1 MTEPQKAEINSSAS
15 ITYHLPFVLYLI
27 ALSAL
32 LFSAGYVT
40 LTNYE
45 QTTETAAKRS
55 EASADLTAELVAN
68 NLLSTKYAL
77 QALAGFI
84 EPLFYQAKALEG
96 SRLDS
101 IEQLLDQ
108 RAAALET
115 ISTLYVTDLSGNLL
129 YSSKS
134 VSSSS
139 VPGWALLRDY
149 LKTHSGDDLVSTL
162 FRDPET
168 DDFWLF
174 RIRQLK
180 NTAGEPTGLIVARQS
195 PETLSATLSQLSL
208 SEGQSIAILDE
219 SMKLVARRPLS
230 EDDKDILGKRVSQ
243 LDTRQFI
250 ESGQRSAQVVTESP
264 IDGLSRFYAF
274 SRVKNAPYIV
284 VVGEETSVALA
295 DWKNGLWVSSIGL
308 LLVAVVGL
316 FFLKQFY
323 RRVAVEQELIVEN
336 RERKTL
342 QQSAQI
348 NEARLQAL
356 VDSIPD
362 LIFVFDKSGRFEFVH
377 AADESELLLPGKELL
392 GLHYHDVLPK
402 ELSYK
407 FDGIKSEVSASQT
420 SQTLEYQLFVEGE
433 ARDFEARVSVMA
445 GDRGQYN
452 GFLAVVRDVTDS
464 RMQEAELRI
473 SSTAFETH
481 LGIMIT
487 DENGRILRANNAF
500 TRITGYPEHEVVGKT
515 PKILQSG
522 LQDVAFYHHLWSRV
536 NETGSWEGE
545 IWNRRKNGEVFAEWL
560 TITAIRGQRGQ
571 VQNYVGTFHDI
582 TKRKEAERQV
592 HRLAFYD
599 SLTGLANRALL
610 QEKLSEVCKTNS
622 RRGTYAALLYLDID
636 QFRAVNDARGYSTGD
651 LVLKSLA
658 ATLVSVV
665 RESDTLAR
673 ISGDEFAILLTDLH
687 PSQEAAARAAEDVA
701 EKILRVLADPLVVAD
716 HKVQVDVSI
725 GIAMIDGKDSPSEQQ
740 LQRAEQATQ
749 QAKDAS
755 RQHGNKRIAFFDP
768 DLQARIVQHVLM
780 EDELRNAIAGNELA
794 VFFQP
799 QIRQPD
805 RLTGYEI
812 LLRWKHPEHGMIS
825 PGVFIPLAE
834 QSRLILPIGRW
845 VLEQACQKLSEW
857 QKTSE
862 RAGLS
867 LAVNVSVIQFQSDDF
882 ISHLAEILDQTGAP
896 PHLLKLEVTESL
908 LMDHPERMAKAM
920 RRICDMGVRFSLDDF
935 GTGYSS
941 LSYLKRLPLDQI
953 KIDQSFVK
961 EVTSSVASSAI
972 VNSII
977 GLATGLGLELIAE
990 GVETEAQRSWL
1001 VEHGCLNFQG
1011 YLFGKPNATPAT
1023 SGKGTESSAT

>member
-1 MTEPQKAEINSSAS
+1 
-15 ITYHLPFVLYLI
+15 
-27 ALSAL
+27 
-32 LFSAGYVT
+32 
-40 LTNYE
+40 
-45 QTTETAAKRS
+45 
-55 EASADLTAELVAN
+55 
-68 NLLSTKYAL
+68 
-77 QALAGFI
+77 
-84 EPLFYQAKALEG
+84 
-96 SRLDS
+96 
-101 IEQLLDQ
+101 
-108 RAAALET
+108 
-115 ISTLYVTDLSGNLL
+115 
-129 YSSKS
+129 
-134 VSSSS
+134 
-139 VPGWALLRDY
+139 
-149 LKTHSGDDLVSTL
+149 
-162 FRDPET
+162 
-168 DDFWLF
+168 
-174 RIRQLK
+174 
-180 NTAGEPTGLIVARQS
+180 
-195 PETLSATLSQLSL
+195 
-208 SEGQSIAILDE
+208 
-219 SMKLVARRPLS
+219 MKLVARRPLAQNNQN
-230 EDDKDILGKRVSQ
+230 ILGKKVNE
-243 LDTRQFI
+243 LNTLQFI

-274 SRVKNAPYIV
+274 SRVTDTPYVV

-295 DWKNGLWVSSIGL
+295 DWKNGLWASAVGL
-308 LLVAVVGL
+308 LLVGVVGL

-336 RERKTL
+336 HERKTL

-362 LIFVFDKSGRFEFVH
+362 LIFVFDKSGHFEFVH
-377 AADESELLLPGKELL
+377 AADESQLLMPGKELL
-392 GLHYHDVLPK
+392 GLHYEDVLPK
-402 ELSYK
+402 ELSHK

-464 RMQEAELRI
+464 KMQEAELRI

-522 LQDVAFYHHLWSRV
+522 LQDVAFYHHLWSQV

-545 IWNRRKNGEVFAEWL
+545 IWNRKKNGEVFAEWL
-560 TITAIRGQRGQ
+560 TITAVRGQSGKL
-571 VQNYVGTFHDI
+571 QNYVGTFHDI
-582 TKRKEAERQV
+582 TRRKKAEREV

-610 QEKLSEVCKTNS
+610 QERLSDVCKTNS
-622 RRGTYAALLYLDID
+622 RHGTHAALLYLDID
-636 QFRAVNDARGYSTGD
+636 QFRAVNDARGYSVGD
-651 LVLKSLA
+651 QVLKALA
-658 ATLVSVV
+658 GLLASVV

-673 ISGDEFAILLTDLH
+673 ISGDEFAILLTNLH
-687 PSQEAAARAAEDVA
+687 SPQEAGARAAE
-701 EKILRVLADPLVVAD
+701 VVAD
-716 HKVQVDVSI
+716 KVLGVVNDPIVVADQKVQVQVSI
-725 GIAMIDGKDSPSEQQ
+725 GIAMIDGKESRCEQQ

-755 RQHGNKRIAFFDP
+755 RLQGTKRIAFFDP
-768 DLQARIVQHVLM
+768 DIQAQVVQHVLM
-780 EDELRNAIAGNELA
+780 EEELRNAIAGDELA

-805 RLTGYEI
+805 HLTGHEV
-812 LLRWKHPEHGMIS
+812 LLRWKHPENGMIS

-857 QKTSE
+857 RTHEEKAE
-862 RAGLS
+862 LS
-867 LAVNVSVIQFQSDDF
+867 LSVNVSVVQFQSDDF
-882 ISHLAEILDQTGAP
+882 ISHLAQILDETGAP
-896 PHLLKLEVTESL
+896 PHRLKLEVTESL
-908 LMDHPERMAKAM
+908 LMDHPERIAKAM
-920 RRICDMGVRFSLDDF
+920 LQIREMGIRFSLDDF

-953 KIDQSFVK
+953 KIDQSFVR
-961 EVTSSVASSAI
+961 EVNSSTANAAI

-977 GLATGLGLELIAE
+977 GLASGLGLEVIAE
-990 GVETEAQRSWL
+990 GVETEEQRQWL
-1001 VEHGCLNFQG
+1001 VEHGCNHFQG
-1011 YLFGKPNATPAT
+1011 YLFGKPAQNC
-1023 SGKGTESSAT
+1023 